1 MKGRKCVGRKSWQ
14 EEITTVQPKMKT
26 AKKKRMM
33 NKTMEIIS
41 KQVLGS
47 KRCETH
53 TQKEDAKTDKN

>member
-1 MKGRKCVGRKSWQ
+1 MKKEK
-14 EEITTVQPKMKT
+14 KKKK
-26 AKKKRMM
+26 KKKRMM

-47 KRCETH
+47 NRCETH